1 MVPSAVWVSLGYNSG
16 TRVYYTRAA
25 QAARPEQPRNNL
37 GLRCSSRAR
46 LATAM
51 ARLWSSFDRLIRL
64 SSSPRIACRCM
75 PHQMLAPRCATRP
88 ASTSLPSRHPS
99 RVEPST
105 TQLAATN
112 VGSLRQR
119 TWTRVATCCV
129 CSLWRRTWTGVAPQH
144 LTRSRPTRKYRG
156 RQVPQ

>member
-1 MVPSAVWVSLGYNSG
+1 
-16 TRVYYTRAA
+16 
-25 QAARPEQPRNNL
+25 
-37 GLRCSSRAR
+37 
-46 LATAM
+46 
-51 ARLWSSFDRLIRL
+51 L

-119 TWTRVATCCV
+119 TWTRVATCCTLRV
-129 CSLWRRTWTGVAPQH
+129 QLVATDVDWSCSAASDSFKTDTEI
-144 LTRSRPTRKYRG
+144 SRPAGAAVTHCG
-156 RQVPQ
+156 Q